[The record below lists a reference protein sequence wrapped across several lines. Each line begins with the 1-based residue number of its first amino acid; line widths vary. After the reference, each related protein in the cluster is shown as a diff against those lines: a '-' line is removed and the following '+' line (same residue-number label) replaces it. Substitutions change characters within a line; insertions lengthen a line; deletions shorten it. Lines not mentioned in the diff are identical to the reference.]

1 MSFQEFTIFQEFTS
15 FLLSSYPETEEISL
29 PNTKINKEIQKNI
42 NVSKKEFRKLVQII
56 LLLCHSRLNI
66 DYIIA
71 SLYESMCRDS
81 RFVVKTKNNKV
92 IGFLIYSKYKKK
104 EFKNNIGFQQYKQ
117 QQQKV
122 SLLTNFLQSRQNY
135 PIYEINL
142 TCSCSKGYGKKLIK
156 HLEEVII
163 QEDTF
168 LVIVSKPINP
178 LQKYYKSMNFIY
190 DRNFVDW
197 CDVIY
202 KIIERKS

>member
-1 MSFQEFTIFQEFTS
+1 MSFQHLTSFQHFTS
-15 FLLSSYPETEEISL
+15 FLLSSYPETEEVSI

-42 NVSKKEFRKLVQII
+42 NLSRNEFRKLVQVI
-56 LLLCHSRLNI
+56 LFLCQSKLNI
-66 DYIIA
+66 NYIIA
-71 SLYESMCRDS
+71 SLYESMQRDS
-81 RFVVKTKNNKV
+81 RFVVKKKNNKV

-104 EFKNNIGFQQYKQ
+104 DFKNNIGFQQYKQ
-117 QQQKV
+117 QQQQQ

-142 TCSCSKGYGKKLIK
+142 ICSCSKGVGKKLVK

-168 LVIVSKPINP
+168 LLIVSKPINP
-178 LQKYYKSMNFIY
+178 LQQYYKSMDFIY

-202 KIIERKS
+202 KIMERKL